1 MSTARSLLPSTTM
14 STTYSETSERTAW
27 KKSRRP
33 CSIQE
38 LAQRADISGIWDP
51 SKDLKLWLK
60 MAENARHSGQE
71 LDRAG
76 ELEDAF
82 VEYTKAASLILEKI
96 PSHRDYHARLDSTQ
110 RDTLIAV
117 RAQLMSWLALSL
129 IRFGL

>member
-1 MSTARSLLPSTTM
+1 
-14 STTYSETSERTAW
+14 
-27 KKSRRP
+27 
-33 CSIQE
+33 
-38 LAQRADISGIWDP
+38 
-51 SKDLKLWLK
+51 

-117 RAQLMSWLALSL
+117 RAQLML
-129 IRFGL
+129 